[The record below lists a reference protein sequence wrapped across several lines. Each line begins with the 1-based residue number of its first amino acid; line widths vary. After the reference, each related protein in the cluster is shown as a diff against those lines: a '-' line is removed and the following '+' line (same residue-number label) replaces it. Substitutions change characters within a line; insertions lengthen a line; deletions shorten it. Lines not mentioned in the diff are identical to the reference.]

1 MPSSRKSRAPFA
13 GQRVKPKMLLAL
25 TLASF
30 IPLLV
35 LMYVLQSHIIP
46 LLDPSSHRL
55 LIASLQGLL
64 VFTALLMVT
73 GSYLIWDVATAV
85 TRSAEI
91 MASTQQIGELE
102 ERGDEIGTVMA
113 SFSRMLTTIE
123 QQAAEINS
131 FAERL
136 ESAYRELEGTNAR
149 LKDLSFK
156 DDITGLYNRRFFSI
170 RLEEEISRYRR
181 FTHPVSVVL
190 LDLDGFKQI
199 NDEFGHAAGDETL
212 REIAQLLLKHSRGIN
227 VIARYG
233 GDEFAILLV
242 ETTKSGARLYADR
255 IRQVLSAF
263 PFGHR
268 QRITASFGL
277 ASLPED
283 VGAASPEELI
293 RAADAA
299 LYAAKRAGKNTVAAY
314 EPTGVEIKTD

>member
-1 MPSSRKSRAPFA
+1 
-13 GQRVKPKMLLAL
+13 MLLAL
-25 TLASF
+25 TLTSF

-55 LIASLQGLL
+55 QIASLQGLL
-64 VFTALLMVT
+64 VFTTLLMGT
-73 GSYLIWDVATAV
+73 GGYLIWDVATAV

-91 MASTQQIGELE
+91 MASTQQIGELK
-102 ERGDEIGTVMA
+102 ERGDEIGAVMA

-149 LKDLSFK
+149 LKELSFK
-156 DDITGLYNRRFFSI
+156 DDVTGLYNRRFFSI

-199 NDEFGHAAGDETL
+199 NDEFGHAAGDEIL

-242 ETTKSGARLYADR
+242 ETTKSGAHLYADR

-283 VGAASPEELI
+283 VGAASLEELI